1 MYERISSRSPCA
13 RRCCCWLLAAD
24 ARSSSAAGASQERDA
39 WRHCASELASYCSTT
54 PCSAWSIA
62 TTAARTSKA
71 AALTVA
77 ERALS
82 VFADLRR
89 ALATKNSASVA
100 PIAAAPSAD
109 TRITR
114 ATTLRS
120 DERFDDRSQI
130 LRVERFPDEC
140 VGTGGERGP
149 LVLGA
154 LPGGDDDH
162 RDRPVP
168 SLRTQLGEELET
180 TLARQ
185 HYIQNYRLRL
195 RFLEHFLRLLDVFGL
210 HVAVS
215 VAEHSLDELP
225 QRQFVVAN
233 QNEGPQRRR
242 CHRHPLNRKSRIS
255 RRGERSLAVTV
266 NVP

>member
-140 VGTGGERGP
+140 VGTRLQRRP
-149 LVLGA
+149 LVVGA
-154 LPGGDDDH
+154 LPGGNDDDGNSLV
-162 RDRPVP
+162 R
-168 SLRTQLGEELET
+168 SLRPEFQEKIEPALP
-180 TLARQ
+180 RQ
-185 HYIQNYRLRL
+185 HHI
-195 RFLEHFLRLLDVFGL
+195 
-210 HVAVS
+210 
-215 VAEHSLDELP
+215 
-225 QRQFVVAN
+225 
-233 QNEGPQRRR
+233 
-242 CHRHPLNRKSRIS
+242 
-255 RRGERSLAVTV
+255 
-266 NVP
+266 